1 MESIRRSI
9 PIARE
14 RPNRWPLDRTRGSL
28 RSMITYETET
38 TIDAPPSEVWK
49 HLTDFDR
56 HGEWSE
62 HFKLQGRPVVGER
75 GRLEFSL
82 LGRSQRVPV
91 AIETVEKE
99 RELRWH
105 GGPKGLVSGSH
116 FFILESI
123 DGGKRTHFRH
133 GETFSGIIAPIV
145 WAFLKAQLG
154 PSYTGF
160 NDDLK
165 RRVEGA

>member
-1 MESIRRSI
+1 
-9 PIARE
+9 
-14 RPNRWPLDRTRGSL
+14 
-28 RSMITYETET
+28 MITYETET

-49 HLTDFDR
+49 HLADFER
-56 HGEWSE
+56 HDEWSQ
-62 HFKLQGRPVVGER
+62 HFKLRGRPIVGER
-75 GRLEFSL
+75 GRLEFTL
-82 LGRSQRVPV
+82 FGRPQQAKV
-91 AIETVEKE
+91 AIETVDEG

-116 FFILESI
+116 FFVLESI
-123 DGGKRTHFRH
+123 DGGAGTRFRH
-133 GETFSGIIAPIV
+133 GETFSGLIAPIV

-160 NDDLK
+160 NADLK